1 VEEVVSPY
9 GRKNRAFAN
18 RFDVALIFSQDQ
30 DYTEVA
36 KEVHAISRGTKRWM
50 KLASAFPS
58 TPLAANKRG
67 IDGSDPIRIDQAVY
81 GACIDPVDYRPGR

>member
-58 TPLAANKRG
+58 SPLAANKRG